1 MVIKKRKT
9 KQPTIKPI
17 KKNGCKYKEA
27 FITTLFTLG
36 GIYAT
41 FITFI
46 FIKDSDAIGN
56 LFQAQALLGGL
67 YVNFFAIVGVAYSK
81 FAQEMFVHKNVY
93 WLSII
98 SFITIISIFAQAEV
112 MVDDSTSFIAD
123 WLESPYISIAL
134 QMLLAI
140 LIFAIAAQKE
150 SSIHITYIKKTLIR

>member
-1 MVIKKRKT
+1 MVRKKRKT
-9 KQPTIKPI
+9 KQSTIKPI

-27 FITTLFTLG
+27 LITTLFTLG

-67 YVNFFAIVGVAYSK
+67 YVNFFAISGVSYSK
-81 FAQEMFVHKNVY
+81 FAQEMFVHRNVY
-93 WLSII
+93 WLSLI
-98 SFITIISIFAQAEV
+98 SFITIISIYAQADV

-150 SSIHITYIKKTLIR
+150 SSIHVTYNKKILI